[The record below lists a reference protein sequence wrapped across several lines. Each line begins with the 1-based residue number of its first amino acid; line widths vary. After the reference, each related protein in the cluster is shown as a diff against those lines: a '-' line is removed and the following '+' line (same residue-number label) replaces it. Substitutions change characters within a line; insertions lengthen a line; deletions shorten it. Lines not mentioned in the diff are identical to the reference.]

1 MDSITII
8 LYVAAGFILLAL
20 ILALFRFIRGPHTV
34 DRIIAFDVMSISGI
48 ALIAL
53 VSLFMNRI
61 IYLDVAIVYG
71 LLGFIG
77 VVIIAKYLE
86 RSL

>member
-1 MDSITII
+1 MDSITVI
-8 LYVAAGFILLAL
+8 LFVAAGFILLAL
-20 ILALFRFIRGPHTV
+20 LLALYRFIKGPHTT
-34 DRIIAFDVMSISGI
+34 DRVIAFDVMSIAGI

-53 VSLFMNRI
+53 ISLFNNRI
-61 IYLDVAIVYG
+61 IYLDVALVYG

-77 VVIIAKYLE
+77 VIIIAKYLE

>member
-1 MDSITII
+1 MDSITLI
-8 LYVAAGFILLAL
+8 LYVSAGFMLLAL
-20 ILALFRFIRGPHTV
+20 ILALFRFIKGPHTV
-34 DRIIAFDVMSISGI
+34 DRIISFDVMSISGI

-61 IYLDVAIVYG
+61 IYIDVAIVYG

-77 VVIIAKYLE
+77 VIIIAKYLE

>member
-1 MDSITII
+1 MDSLTII
-8 LYVAAGFILLAL
+8 LFVAAGFILLAL
-20 ILALFRFIRGPHTV
+20 LLALYRFIKGPHTT
-34 DRIIAFDVMSISGI
+34 DRVIAFDVMSIGGI
-48 ALIAL
+48 ALIAMI
-53 VSLFMNRI
+53 SMFSSRI

-77 VVIIAKYLE
+77 VIIIAKYLE

>member
-8 LYVAAGFILLAL
+8 LFVAVGFILLAL
-20 ILALFRFIRGPHTV
+20 LLALYRFIKGPHTA
-34 DRIIAFDVMSISGI
+34 DRVISFDVMSIAGI
-48 ALIAL
+48 ALIAII
-53 VSLFMNRI
+53 SLLNNRI
-61 IYLDVAIVYG
+61 IYLDLALVYG

-77 VVIIAKYLE
+77 VIIIAKYLE